1 MSTAAPPFAVN
12 LKAARE
18 HAGLSRE
25 QAALAIGRT
34 WSSLAAYE
42 RGVVTPPLA
51 VLDRLA
57 EVYGVRLAALVEP
70 AVPDVA

>member
-1 MSTAAPPFAVN
+1 MPTASPPYATN

-18 HAGLSRE
+18 RAGLSRE
-25 QAALAIGRT
+25 QAALAVGRT
-34 WSSLAAYE
+34 WSSMAAYE

-57 EVYGVRLAALVEP
+57 GVYGVRLSELIEP

>member
-1 MSTAAPPFAVN
+1 MPTASPPFATN

-18 HAGLSRE
+18 RAGLSRE
-25 QAALAIGRT
+25 QAAVAVGRT

-42 RGVVTPPLA
+42 RGVVTPPLN

-57 EVYGVRLAALVEP
+57 NVYGVRISQLVDP
-70 AVPDVA
+70 AVRDVA